1 MIDLLSYDKI
11 VINSS
16 GGKDSVSAI
25 YSTVQMA
32 ISQNYNIDNIIISHQ
47 DLKICEWPGTLDL
60 VKKQATFFGIRNVV
74 INSRDES
81 ILDYALRRGKW
92 PSSKQRWCTSDFK
105 RAVGDKVITALT
117 RELEGNLKILH
128 VFGFRADE
136 SSARSKKQ
144 VFVRNERLSTRKRI
158 VDDYL
163 PIHGWSVFNVWEC
176 IHGNNIPY
184 HYAYDLGMPRL
195 SCAYCILA
203 PFDALVLS
211 GIHNKE
217 LLIKY
222 VEVERIIDHKFRMD
236 FSLED
241 VLNAVNNGYVP
252 KKINNWKM

>member
-1 MIDLLSYDKI
+1 MIDLFSYDKI
-11 VINSS
+11 VFNSS
-16 GGKDSVSAI
+16 GGKDSVSAL
-25 YSTVQMA
+25 YSIVQIA
-32 ISQNYNIDNIIISHQ
+32 KAQNYNLDNIIISHQ

-60 VKKQATFFGIRNVV
+60 MKKQAAFFGIKNVS

-105 RAVGDKVITALT
+105 RAVGDKVITALS
-117 RELEGNLKILH
+117 RETEGNLKVLH

-136 SSARSKKQ
+136 SSARSKKE
-144 VFVRNERLSTRKRI
+144 VFVRNKRLSTKKRI

-163 PIHGWSVFNVWEC
+163 PIHGWSVFDVWSC
-176 IHGNNIPY
+176 IHGHNIPY

-195 SCAYCILA
+195 SCSFCILA

-217 LLIKY
+217 LLLKY
-222 VEVERIIDHKFRMD
+222 VEVEKVIDHKFRMD

-252 KKINNWKM
+252 KKITNWKM